1 MKARGKNLIFKRFS
15 ELRKIWKCR
24 LGFSNI
30 LKLCLLWIEKNLE
43 VYTAETNISK
53 SKFWIYGWIRWSCIL
68 IEASML
74 KIRWGMHMIKDGHI
88 LNLTWRI
95 AIFHYRK
102 FYKLINELGKIFS
115 TGENGMNPLGIL
127 PIPKNVWSKGPD
139 WRYLFLAYLYKSITS
154 EWTKKTTL
162 IKVNELKKLHL

>member
-1 MKARGKNLIFKRFS
+1 MIEISHSLKFKEF
-15 ELRKIWKCR
+15 
-24 LGFSNI
+24 
-30 LKLCLLWIEKNLE
+30 
-43 VYTAETNISK
+43 
-53 SKFWIYGWIRWSCIL
+53 
-68 IEASML
+68 
-74 KIRWGMHMIKDGHI
+74 
-88 LNLTWRI
+88 
-95 AIFHYRK
+95 
-102 FYKLINELGKIFS
+102 INELGKIFS